1 MRDIAISIIVFG
13 LLPSVLRRPYIG
25 VLLWSWIGYMNPH
38 RLSWGFAYN
47 FPFAYIIA
55 IATFIG
61 ILFSKEPKRIPMT
74 PVVVVLVILNLWFL
88 VTTLFAIYPDAA
100 WHEWNKVIKI
110 QLMVFVT
117 LMIMNDR
124 KRLHALVWVIT
135 LSIGFFGV
143 KGGIFTI
150 LHGGQNM
157 VLGPPGSFIEGN
169 TEIAL
174 ALVMILPLMRYLQL
188 NAANKWIQR
197 GLGIAMLLAG
207 LSIIGSYSRGAFLAG
222 AAMAGFLWLKSRNK
236 AWMSI
241 ALVIVLPFM
250 FAMMPDKW
258 FSRMGTIDT
267 YQEDASAMG
276 RINAWWFAFNLA
288 KDRPLVG
295 GGFNTFERDLFYLY
309 APVPEDF
316 HDAHSIYFEMLGEHG
331 FVGLGFFL
339 LVGLLAW
346 RTGSQIIQ
354 LSRDHESQKWA
365 YDLASMIQVSLLG
378 YAVGGAFLGLAYFD
392 LFYHLVAILVVTKI
406 VVSKSLVMEEVQAN
420 VQGEQSGAAI
430 KQ

>member
-13 LLPSVLRRPYIG
+13 LLPSVLRRPYVG

-47 FPFAYIIA
+47 FPFAYIVA
-55 IATFIG
+55 IATFVG
-61 ILFSKEPKRIPMT
+61 IIFSKEPKRIPMT
-74 PVVVVLVILNLWFL
+74 PVVVALIILNLWFL
-88 VTTLFAIYPDAA
+88 VTTLFAIYPDSA

-110 QLMVFVT
+110 QLMVFIT
-117 LMIMNDR
+117 LMIMTDR
-124 KRLHALVWVIT
+124 KRLHTLVWVVT
-135 LSIGFFGV
+135 MSIAFFGI
-143 KGGIFTI
+143 KGGVFTI
-150 LHGGQNM
+150 LNGGKNM

-174 ALVMILPLMRYLQL
+174 ALVMVLPLMRYLQL
-188 NAANKWIQR
+188 NSENKWIQR
-197 GLGIAMLLAG
+197 GLGVAMLLTG
-207 LSIIGSYSRGAFLAG
+207 LSILGSYSRGAFLAG

-236 AWMSI
+236 AWLTI
-241 ALVIVLPFM
+241 ALIIVLPFM
-250 FAMMPDKW
+250 FKFMPDKW

-267 YQEDASAMG
+267 YEEDASAMG

-331 FVGLGFFL
+331 FVGLGIFL
-339 LVGLLAW
+339 LVGFLAW

-354 LSRDHESQKWA
+354 LSRNHESQKWA
-365 YDLASMIQVSLLG
+365 HDLASMVQVSLLG

-392 LFYHLVAILVVTKI
+392 LFYHLIAILVMTRI
-406 VVSKSLVMEEVQAN
+406 VVARSLVMEEEQAAKQEPPPGI
-420 VQGEQSGAAI
+420 VI